1 MATKDKK
8 RRDDWICFTTLLS
21 LGLFQSLLYL
31 IRDSSE
37 LIIAVIPSL
46 IAFLAAWH
54 FFPRRK
60 QTKDTKNDFNP
71 SGFMPEGLKVL
82 TNRLVQSCKTTS

>member
-8 RRDDWICFTTLLS
+8 RRDDWICFTTLML
-21 LGLFQSLLYL
+21 LGLFHWLLYF

-46 IAFLAAWH
+46 IAFLGAWY
-54 FFPRRK
+54 FYPRRK
-60 QTKDTKNDFNP
+60 QPKDTK
-71 SGFMPEGLKVL
+71 K
-82 TNRLVQSCKTTS
+82 

>member
-8 RRDDWICFTTLLS
+8 RRDDWICFTTLLL
-21 LGLFQSLLYL
+21 LGLFHWLLYF

-46 IAFLAAWH
+46 IAFLAAWY
-54 FFPRRK
+54 FFPRSK
-60 QTKDTKNDFNP
+60 HQGHQNDFNP
-71 SGFMPEGLKVL
+71 SGFMPEGLKLL
-82 TNRLVQSCKTTS
+82 TNRLIQSCETTF

>member
-1 MATKDKK
+1 MVTRDKK
-8 RRDDWICFTTLLS
+8 RRDDWIRFTAMLLF
-21 LGLFQSLLYL
+21 GLFQWLLYF

-46 IAFLAAWH
+46 IAFLAAWY

-60 QTKDTKNDFNP
+60 QTKDTNK
-71 SGFMPEGLKVL
+71 
-82 TNRLVQSCKTTS
+82 

>member
-8 RRDDWICFTTLLS
+8 RRDDWICFTTLML
-21 LGLFQSLLYL
+21 LGLFHWLLYF

-46 IAFLAAWH
+46 IAFLAAWY
-54 FFPRRK
+54 FF
-60 QTKDTKNDFNP
+60 QEENTKDTKNDFNP
-71 SGFMPEGLKVL
+71 PV
-82 TNRLVQSCKTTS
+82 SCRRG

>member
-1 MATKDKK
+1 M
-8 RRDDWICFTTLLS
+8 IGSVFTAMLLF
-21 LGLFQSLLYL
+21 GLFQWLLYF

-46 IAFLAAWH
+46 IAFLAAWY

-60 QTKDTKNDFNP
+60 QTKDTK
-71 SGFMPEGLKVL
+71 K
-82 TNRLVQSCKTTS
+82 